1 MSAEDNLLIT
11 LEESSECLWKVKSCS
26 VVSDSLQPHGLQP
39 ARFLCPQSSPGK
51 NNWSVWPIPSPGDLP
66 DPGIKPGFPTLQV
79 DSLPA
84 ELPGKYLGSQNRF
97 LVLLVLINDCSESPA
112 LVRNWYNTSKGQRQL
127 YLRCYIQS
135 LAQNLHL
142 VKCKLMRVGP
152 NFIHVCTPRG
162 QIVPGLF
169 RYLIIIVIIILEL
182 YYIKMI

>member
-1 MSAEDNLLIT
+1 MSAEDNLPIT
-11 LEESSECLWKVKSCS
+11 LKESSECLWKVKSCS

-39 ARFLCPQSSPGK
+39 ARLLCPWSSPGK
-51 NNWSVWPIPSPGDLP
+51 NTGVGSLSLLQWI
-66 DPGIKPGFPTLQV
+66 FPTQESNRGFLHYRRILYQLSYQGSTQGIRT
-79 DSLPA
+79 DSW
-84 ELPGKYLGSQNRF
+84 YF
-97 LVLLVLINDCSESPA
+97 LVLINDCSESPA
-112 LVRNWYNTSKGQRQL
+112 LVRNWYNTSKGQHQL

-135 LAQNLHL
+135 LAQNPHL
-142 VKCKLMRVGP
+142 VKCRLMTVGP